1 MLKNKYA
8 CLLVAIFLIQSLG
21 LTGCGADSAMDEQG
35 ASADIGAEEVA
46 RESSKNR
53 EEQEASIES
62 EDDLTGQ
69 DAQEDP
75 GTPET
80 EPGLKTSVA
89 SAEEGANIYD
99 FGPVTY
105 DLSAVP
111 DMENRLYAE
120 WDGSIYFRQYS
131 DEDIEKGALWANFG
145 DIPDTEKEL
154 MCLAP
159 DGELIQ
165 VGTDYGCGAIYI
177 VNGRLY
183 SQCRKYADPDNKE
196 ESACYYVVYSCELD
210 GSDIKEYASS
220 RVMTVKGGNI
230 ICVGDYEKPGLT
242 IIDGYTGQ
250 EHILVDEAVFYL
262 DATEKEVFFF
272 RQPRID
278 DESFV
283 YDTVLYSV
291 DYNGRVRELAT
302 FTVEE
307 CAEMLGEDP
316 EYMSSIQIPYF
327 KIWGNDIYLS
337 AGWYAG
343 SGNMYQGG
351 AIYSMKK
358 DGSECKVEALSY
370 DDIFYLYDD
379 GINRALLCST
389 IDEKSGRVAENGRM
403 LPISLIGQ
411 APQNIT
417 LRPAYGYPYD
427 EAYVYSSTA
436 YDPLDHSV
444 YPDTSVLLYPDT
456 SGICYVLLT
465 EQDCEGL
472 SVDAYVDGSLNQD
485 IKDIEYLDGKLF
497 FTVTDLTYNPEE
509 SVGWRDGYDRGRT
522 ACYCKD
528 MKNGEIR
535 LLYEY

>member
-21 LTGCGADSAMDEQG
+21 LTGCGADSVMDEQG

-75 GTPET
+75 ETPET

-111 DMENRLYAE
+111 DMENRRYAE
-120 WDGSIYFRQYS
+120 WDGSLYFRQYS
-131 DEDIEKGALWANFG
+131 DEDIEKGALWAGFG
-145 DIPDTEKEL
+145 DIPDTVKEL
-154 MCLAP
+154 MCLTP
-159 DGELIQ
+159 NGELIQ
-165 VGTDYGCGAIYI
+165 VGTDYGCGAMYI

-183 SQCRKYADPDNKE
+183 SQCRKYTDPDNKE
-196 ESACYYVVYSCELD
+196 ESAGYYVVYSCELD

-250 EHILVDEAVFYL
+250 ERILVDEAVSYL
-262 DATEKEVFFF
+262 DATEKEAFFY

-291 DYNGRVRELAT
+291 DYNGRARELAT

-307 CAEMLGEDP
+307 CAELLGEDP

-343 SGNMYQGG
+343 TGNMYQGG

-358 DGSECKVEALSY
+358 DGSDLKIVAVSFSEY
-370 DDIFYLYDD
+370 FYLYDD
-379 GINRALLCST
+379 GVNKVLYCRPKDADLGYT
-389 IDEKSGRVAENGRM
+389 EMGAV
-403 LPISLIGQ
+403 SLTGE
-411 APQNIT
+411 APQDIR
-417 LRPAYGYPYD
+417 LRESYTPYD
-427 EAYVYSSTA
+427 EPYVYGT
-436 YDPLDHSV
+436 
-444 YPDTSVLLYPDT
+444 TNSVLFYPDT

-465 EQDCEGL
+465 AQDSEEL
-472 SVDAYVDGSLNQD
+472 SIEVYVDGSFNQD
-485 IKDIEYLDGKLF
+485 IKDIEYLGGKLF
-497 FTVTDLTYNPEE
+497 FTVTDLTYNSEE

-522 ACYCKD
+522 ACYCKG
-528 MKNGEIR
+528 MESGEIR